1 MLTGDNGLVNKLQT
15 SLAPYS
21 DRYGFLKTKVDNL
34 QSSLD
39 AVSKKQDDFD
49 TKMQL
54 VYKRYLNQ
62 FTQMQITISQLE
74 SSMSSFSS

>member
-1 MLTGDNGLVNKLQT
+1 M
-15 SLAPYS
+15 
-21 DRYGFLKTKVDNL
+21 DNL
-34 QSSLD
+34 QSSLN

-54 VYKRYLNQ
+54 VYQRYLNQ